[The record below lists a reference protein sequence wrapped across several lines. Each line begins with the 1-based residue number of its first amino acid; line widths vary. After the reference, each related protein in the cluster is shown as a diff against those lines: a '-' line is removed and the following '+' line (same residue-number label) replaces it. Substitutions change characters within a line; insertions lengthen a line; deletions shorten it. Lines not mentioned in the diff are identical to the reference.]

1 MSWYLRPAYKPK
13 TRKTTSKR
21 KTIQTMSVPELV
33 KVLDHEFSVYTRLSN
48 SHNGFCICIT
58 CCKMEHW
65 KDIDAGHY
73 ISRAVNTTRWDER
86 NVKPQCKKCNRFM
99 EGAKHLFRM
108 ALVSL
113 YGEREVEN
121 LELVSQVKTKL
132 GREWLVE
139 KIKFYREKNKKW
151 QL

>member
-1 MSWYLRPAYKPK
+1 MSWYLRPTYKTK
-13 TRKTTSKR
+13 TRKTTTKR
-21 KTIQTMSVPELV
+21 KTLGTMSVLELV
-33 KVLDHEFSVYTRLSN
+33 KVLDHEFSIFTRLSN
-48 SHNGFCICIT
+48 SHNGFCTCIT
-58 CCKMEHW
+58 CNKLEHW

-108 ALVSL
+108 ALVCL
-113 YGEREVEN
+113 YGAKEVEN
-121 LELVSQVKTKL
+121 LEFLSQVRTKL
-132 GREWLVE
+132 DRQWLVE